1 MADRRGRAASFEK
14 EVSIMTKTFAS
25 FGFRPE
31 LMQGIQDSFY
41 KEPTPIQAEAI
52 PLITEGN
59 DVIGQAQTGTGK
71 TAAFVLPILNRLQA
85 GKKDIQAVILTPT
98 RELSI
103 QIAKEAEKLGK
114 HMGVNVLSLH
124 GGTDIE
130 KQLNKLKETVHIVV
144 GTPGRVLDHMK
155 RGSLHFGRIS
165 TLVLDEADKMLEM
178 GFLEDVEQV
187 IVNTPQQ
194 RQILLFSATM
204 PDLVKKLAQQFMKQ
218 PPHIKIESKQKTV
231 ESIEQFY
238 YVVNQT
244 EKTDALVDLLEQE
257 KPYLCIVFANTQ
269 VRVQQLTARLQ
280 ENGFSASALYGDL
293 SQNKRE
299 QLMKQFRDIKFQFLV
314 ATDIAARGLDVEGV
328 THVIN
333 YDLPNDVESYIH
345 RVGRTGRAGQ
355 KGKAISLVSPR
366 QKSMMIRFAKATKA
380 SIEERLLVVGR
391 HLDAGR
397 RERAKE
403 REAYFIELREQ
414 KAKEEAKEKDKQ
426 IAPVREAIKKKT
438 KVKPGY
444 KKKLARE
451 LEELQTK
458 YEKNRRRAEAIA
470 ARKAG
475 KSGDA
480 GKAGGAGRSGK
491 PGGAGSRGGNRSG
504 NFGGKRPRG

>member
-1 MADRRGRAASFEK
+1 MAKS
-14 EVSIMTKTFAS
+14 FAS

-31 LMQGIQDSFY
+31 LMQGIQEVFY
-41 KEPTPIQAEAI
+41 KEPTPIQEEAI
-52 PLITEGN
+52 PLITEGK

-71 TAAFVLPILNRLQA
+71 TAAFLLPILNGLKE
-85 GKKDIQAVILTPT
+85 GKRDIQALILTPT

-130 KQLNKLKETVHIVV
+130 KQLSKLKNTVHIVV
-144 GTPGRVLDHMK
+144 GTPGRVLDHLQ

-204 PDLVKKLAQQFMKQ
+204 PDLVKKLAHEFMKQ
-218 PPHIKIESKQKTV
+218 PPHIRIESKQKTV
-231 ESIEQFY
+231 ETIEQIY
-238 YVVNQT
+238 YVVNQSD
-244 EKTDALVDLLEQE
+244 KTDALVDLLEME
-257 KPYLCIVFANTQ
+257 KPFLCIVFANTQ

-280 ENGFSASALYGDL
+280 ENGFAASALYGDL
-293 SQNKRE
+293 SQSKRE
-299 QLMKQFRDIKFQFLV
+299 QLMKQFRDMRFQYLV

-355 KGKAISLVSPR
+355 PGKAISLVSPR
-366 QKSMMIRFAKATKA
+366 QKNLLARFAKATKA
-380 SIEERLLVVGR
+380 SIEEKLLIAGR

-403 REAYFIELREQ
+403 REEYFQELQ
-414 KAKEEAKEKDKQ
+414 KEKVKAEAKEQQKQ
-426 IAPVREAIKKKT
+426 LAPVLEAIKKKT

-444 KKKLARE
+444 KKRMARE
-451 LEELQTK
+451 LEELKTQ
-458 YEKNRRRAEAIA
+458 YERNRRREEAKA

-475 KSGDA
+475 KTGSAGGKGKTA
-480 GKAGGAGRSGK
+480 GGKAGGPRPGASSRREGGRPGRFSGK
-491 PGGAGSRGGNRSG
+491 PRG
-504 NFGGKRPRG
+504 

>member
-1 MADRRGRAASFEK
+1 
-14 EVSIMTKTFAS
+14 MTKAFAT

-31 LMQGIQDSFY
+31 LMQGIQEAFY

-52 PLITEGN
+52 PLIIEGK

-71 TAAFVLPILNRLQA
+71 TAAFLLPILNQLKA
-85 GKKDIQAVILTPT
+85 GKRDIQALILTPT

-114 HMGVNVLSLH
+114 HLGANVLSLH
-124 GGTDIE
+124 GGTDIDR
-130 KQLNKLKETVHIVV
+130 QLNKLKETVHIVV

-155 RGSLHFGRIS
+155 RASLHFGRIS

-187 IVNTPQQ
+187 IVNTPQN

-204 PDLVKKLAQQFMKQ
+204 PDQVKKLAQQFMKQ
-218 PPHIKIESKQKTV
+218 PPHIRIESKQKTV
-231 ESIEQFY
+231 ETIEQLY
-238 YVVNQT
+238 YVVNQSD
-244 EKTDALVDLLEQE
+244 KADALVDLLEQE
-257 KPYLCIVFANTQ
+257 QPYLCIVFANTQ

-293 SQNKRE
+293 SQSKRE
-299 QLMKQFRDIKFQFLV
+299 QLMKQFREIKFQFLV

-366 QKSMMIRFAKATKA
+366 QKNLLARFAKATKA
-380 SIEERLLVVGR
+380 PIEEKLLVLGR

-397 RERAKE
+397 RERAKA
-403 REAYFIELREQ
+403 REEYFIELREQ

-426 IAPVREAIKKKT
+426 FAPIREAIKKKT

-451 LEELQTK
+451 LDELKTQ
-458 YEKNRRRAEAIA
+458 YERNRRREEAKA

-475 KSGDA
+475 KTGSA
-480 GKAGGAGRSGK
+480 GKSAGRGRAGKPVGGKSGGPDSRGGSRSGGFSGK
-491 PGGAGSRGGNRSG
+491 PKRGQ
-504 NFGGKRPRG
+504 